1 MNNTIFKYSIFAL
14 ALALATCAAFFSIAG
29 LSKLF
34 AQASL
39 AVIIMASLIELSKL
53 FITSFLYQNF
63 QKISIALKTYL
74 LIALTIIMTI
84 TSIGIYGFL
93 SSAYQE
99 TKLNYELTSLQ
110 SEKINK
116 KFLQLESNV
125 KNMEIQVQLKKEQI
139 QNLIAI
145 RNTQEQQTTQ
155 LITQNKSFNSINT
168 KSANIDKQI
177 SSLNRDVDSIYSMIY
192 TYTDS
197 INTLQINFQ
206 QESVKNQISSE
217 LGSLVFISNVT
228 GLKLDTIVNIL
239 ILLFIIVFD
248 PLAVCLT
255 LVFNYMNA
263 SKLDSNSKEL
273 RSYTNQIS
281 KISETLYSDINTNE
295 TPVISPDMNVIQDSI
310 ESKNKKRSMEYTNAV
325 TL

>member
-1 MNNTIFKYSIFAL
+1 MNNNLFKYSIFAL

-29 LSKLF
+29 LAKLF
-34 AQASL
+34 ARASL
-39 AVIIMASLIELSKL
+39 SVIIMASLIELSKL
-53 FITSFLYQNF
+53 FITSFLYRNF
-63 QKISIALKTYL
+63 QKISFALKTYL

-116 KFLQLESNV
+116 KFSQLESGV
-125 KNMEIQVQLKKEQI
+125 KNMEMQLQLKKDQL
-139 QNLIAI
+139 QNLIEI
-145 RNTQEQQTTQ
+145 RNTQEQQATQ

-177 SSLNRDVDSIYSMIY
+177 AVLNQDIDSIYSVIY
-192 TYTDS
+192 MYTDS

-217 LGSLVFISNVT
+217 LGSLVFIANIT

-255 LVFNYMNA
+255 LVFNYMNTT
-263 SKLDSNSKEL
+263 KPELISKEL
-273 RSYTNQIS
+273 RSYTGQIS
-281 KISETLYSDINTNE
+281 KIEDTEYSDTNTDETL
-295 TPVISPDMNVIQDSI
+295 VISPDMNVIH
-310 ESKNKKRSMEYTNAV
+310 ESAIPNKKRSTEYTGAV